1 MSGLLPESSDGVV
14 ELYPPSGGGGATD
27 QARRSDVPALWL
39 DAGPLS
45 HWAAASQRA
54 PRRHAVRPQAF
65 KFALTEAVDPSRSE
79 AVLQWMEHQRTL
91 VVPPESARSSY
102 AGIFWRLAV
111 NQRAVALCAL
121 PCPNAEIAVGRIR
134 RIVRRAPCLEVSL
147 AFFAEQPAPRWVVHD
162 QGVPVM
168 LGLPYQ
174 QLVAVDDP
182 EDSLAAMLERATM
195 QGYVHR
201 AGVGLG

>member
-1 MSGLLPESSDGVV
+1 MSGPLPGELDGVA
-14 ELYPPSGGGGATD
+14 ELHPPSGGASAND
-27 QARRSDVPALWL
+27 QARRSEEPARWL
-39 DAGPLS
+39 EAGSLA
-45 HWAAASQRA
+45 HWSSASQRV
-54 PRRHAVRPQAF
+54 PRRPAVRPQALRF
-65 KFALTEAVDPSRSE
+65 VLTEVVDPEGSE
-79 AVLQWMEHQRTL
+79 AVRQWMQQQRLL

-102 AGIFWRLAV
+102 GTVFWRLAI

-162 QGVPVM
+162 QCVPVM

-174 QLVAVDDP
+174 QLVAVDDA
-182 EDSLAAMLERATM
+182 EDSLAAMLGRATM